1 MQSDG
6 FAHVPVLKA
15 EVLGLLLPAARGG
28 VLVDC
33 TLGGGG
39 HAEAFLEADSDLIV
53 VGLDRDDEAL
63 AAVAGRLGRFSDR
76 LRPIKSNFADIEEVL
91 RQAGIQS
98 VSAVL
103 YDLGVSSHQLDRPGR
118 GFQYRS
124 GSPLDMRMDTS
135 SPVRAADI
143 VNEYS
148 QKDLAS
154 VIARFGEE
162 RFASRVASAIVRR
175 RAKQEFEDA
184 GDLAEVIKEAIPAAT
199 RRTGP
204 HPARRT
210 FQALRIEVNQELESL
225 ERSLDDSIRLLSTGG
240 RVAAISYHS
249 LEDRIVKRRF
259 QAASR
264 GCTCPRDLPVCVC
277 GKEAEMRVLTKK
289 AIRPSPQESQSNPR
303 SDSGRLR
310 AAEKLGK
317 AS

>member
-6 FAHVPVLKA
+6 FAHIPVLKA
-15 EVLGLLLPAARGG
+15 EVLGSLLPAARGG

-39 HAEAFLEADSDLIV
+39 HAEAFLRADPDVLV
-53 VGLDRDDEAL
+53 VGLDRDDQAL
-63 AAVAGRLGRFSDR
+63 AAAAEKLSEFGDR
-76 LRPIKSNFADIEEVL
+76 LKPIKSNFAEIEEAL
-91 RQAGIQS
+91 RQAGIES

-103 YDLGVSSHQLDRPGR
+103 YDLGVSSHQLDRSDR

-135 SPVRAADI
+135 SPIRAADI

-148 QKDLAS
+148 QKELAS

-162 RFASRVASAIVRR
+162 RFASRVASAIVKR
-175 RAKQEFEDA
+175 RAKRGFEDA

-210 FQALRIEVNQELESL
+210 FQALRIEVNQELDSL
-225 ERSLDDSIRLLSTGG
+225 ERSLDASIRLLSSGG

-259 QAASR
+259 QAASK
-264 GCTCPRDLPVCVC
+264 GCTCPRDLPVCAC

-289 AIRPSPQESQSNPR
+289 AIRPSAEEVQSNSR
-303 SDSGRLR
+303 SESGKLR
-310 AAEKLGK
+310 VAEKLGR

>member
-6 FAHVPVLKA
+6 FGHIPVLET
-15 EVLGLLLPAARGG
+15 EVLELLLPAARGG

-39 HAEAFLEADSDLIV
+39 HAEAFLEADPDLV
-53 VGLDRDDEAL
+53 VIGLDRDDEAL
-63 AAVAGRLGRFSDR
+63 AAAAARLGNFGDR
-76 LRPIKSNFADIEEVL
+76 IRAYKTNFAHIEEVV
-91 RQAGIQS
+91 RQAGFQS

-124 GSPLDMRMDTS
+124 GSPLDMRMDIS
-135 SPVRAADI
+135 SALRAADI
-143 VNEYS
+143 VNGYS

-154 VIARFGEE
+154 VIARYGEE
-162 RFASRVASAIVRR
+162 RFASRVANAIVRR
-175 RAKQEFEDA
+175 RAKQEFQDG

-225 ERSLDDSIRLLSTGG
+225 VRSLDAAIDLLSAGG
-240 RVAAISYHS
+240 RLAAISYHS
-249 LEDRIVKRRF
+249 LEDRIVKHRM
-259 QAASR
+259 QAASK

-277 GKEAEMRVLTKK
+277 GKKAEMRLVTKK
-289 AIRPSPQESQSNPR
+289 AIRPSPEESGSNPR